1 MANLL
6 NENETL
12 AVKILRDN
20 LLYDYQGLVNGIN
33 DGEIEMQEWLDN
45 FDYEILIQSA
55 EQEFNKAYKNGYLTN
70 NMNGTTLEIK
80 HINFSGKDKKKLI
93 FETAAV
99 LAFVKL
105 DNDWKTG
112 NLFF

>member
-1 MANLL
+1 
-6 NENETL
+6 
-12 AVKILRDN
+12 
-20 LLYDYQGLVNGIN
+20 
-33 DGEIEMQEWLDN
+33 
-45 FDYEILIQSA
+45 
-55 EQEFNKAYKNGYLTN
+55 
-70 NMNGTTLEIK
+70 MNGTTLEIK

>member
-33 DGEIEMQEWLDN
+33 DGEIEMQE
-45 FDYEILIQSA
+45 
-55 EQEFNKAYKNGYLTN
+55 
-70 NMNGTTLEIK
+70 
-80 HINFSGKDKKKLI
+80 
-93 FETAAV
+93 
-99 LAFVKL
+99 
-105 DNDWKTG
+105 
-112 NLFF
+112 